1 MVEASDFEIKK
12 AMVSLAIEKSLKDF
26 SDTVL
31 EVVSN
36 RLKQDYNAYLPD
48 CYEHPEYLNRILKDL
63 FGGAHVVIINSIQK
77 HLEDSS
83 NQKQIKEFLIKI
95 K

>member
-1 MVEASDFEIKK
+1 MVEASDTEIKK
-12 AMVSLAIEKSLKDF
+12 AVVSLAIEKSLKDF

-36 RLKQDYNAYLPD
+36 RLKQDYDAYIPD

-63 FGGAHVVIINSIQK
+63 FGGAHVVIINSIEK
-77 HLEDSS
+77 HLDDSL
-83 NQKQIKEFLIKI
+83 NQKPIQEFLLKI
-95 K
+95 R

>member
-1 MVEASDFEIKK
+1 MVEASDAEIKK
-12 AMVSLAIEKSLKDF
+12 AMVSLAIEKSLKEF

-63 FGGAHVVIINSIQK
+63 FGGAHLIITNSIQK
-77 HLEDSS
+77 HLKSS
-83 NQKQIKEFLIKI
+83 QNEKPIKEFLIKI
-95 K
+95 R